1 MPFSDVDAADATL
14 ELTIFL
20 HSAGGSNRLR
30 GSSSF
35 LLLPSSKPKIFAVAW
50 IDPTAKRSTKS
61 LSLKGPSPDL
71 HLPLSPRVLRDA
83 QSTLTVQI
91 FSSRFPFG
99 RGGANA
105 RLEGAAVVPLSS
117 LPAAAGKTLTF
128 PLIRSSRRS
137 EGFFRISTRVLW
149 SLGASPQAASQ
160 AECYD
165 WLPEHFAM
173 APATSGELGFYR
185 IEPNAPPISE
195 EYGRQPP
202 NYPSEETAASLPS
215 FMARPDTL
223 PMQEENDG
231 NLHLPPSENQP
242 KHGGFARAWRSF
254 WVGLASGSVA
264 VALIGAT
271 AFYEG

>member
-1 MPFSDVDAADATL
+1 MPFPDVDAAEATL

-20 HSAGGSNRLR
+20 HSAGGSNRFR

-35 LLLPSSKPKIFAVAW
+35 LLPSKPKTFAVAW
-50 IDPTAKRSTKS
+50 IDPAAKRSTKS
-61 LSLKGPSPDL
+61 LSLDDPSPKL

-91 FSSRFPFG
+91 LSSRFPFG
-99 RGGANA
+99 RGGGSA

-128 PLIRSSRRS
+128 PLTRSSSRS

-149 SLGASPQAASQ
+149 SLGASPQAAPRV
-160 AECYD
+160 ECYD
-165 WLPEHFAM
+165 WLPEHDAM
-173 APATSGELGFYR
+173 APATSGQLGFYR

-202 NYPSEETAASLPS
+202 NYLSEESAASLPS
-215 FMARPDTL
+215 FMARPDTP

-231 NLHLPPSENQP
+231 NLHPPPSEKQR
-242 KHGGFARAWRSF
+242 KQGGFAGAWRSF
-254 WVGLASGSVA
+254 WVGLASGAVA
-264 VALIGAT
+264 VALIGAA